1 MDTRVRLYEKESL
14 LPSGFGALMNRDAF
28 LGADPRDIKEIL
40 KEKGFALI
48 RGLDLQKQDFLKL
61 YSAYGNIIAYVNER
75 EKVGYGYRDTLELD
89 GDKKK
94 IVTGRGQLPYHA
106 DGGLL
111 LSQVDLVFLY
121 GARIKNMKFRGATLV
136 TDHVL
141 AVEEMPTH
149 LRDVLEKETF
159 EVRVTERGYY
169 VDVSPDGWFEVPVFT
184 DLGWVRKMLLYFP
197 FDEGQPASWEPR
209 IVGFSTYETQKFFTE
224 LSNFFKNPR
233 YTYTHYWT
241 EGDLLIADNRRSIH
255 EREEFN
261 DPAIERVLW
270 RGQTAETATGGP
282 VRDVALG

>member
-1 MDTRVRLYEKESL
+1 MDTRVRLYERESVL
-14 LPSGFGALMNRDAF
+14 ASGFGAILNREAF
-28 LGADPRDIKEIL
+28 IAADPEDIKSIL
-40 KEKGFALI
+40 MEKGFVLV
-48 RGLDLQKQDFLKL
+48 RDLDFERQDFLNL
-61 YSAYGNIIAYVNER
+61 YARYGNIVAYVNER

-89 GDKKK
+89 GDRRK
-94 IVTGRGQLPYHA
+94 IVTGRGQLPFHA

-121 GARIKNMKFRGATLV
+121 GARIENIKFRGATLV

-141 AVEEMPTH
+141 ACEELPLH
-149 LRDVLEKETF
+149 LRNVLEEESF

-169 VDVSPDGWFEVPVFT
+169 VDVSPEGWFKVPVFT

-209 IVGFSTYETQKFFTE
+209 IVGFTPYETKKFFTE
-224 LSNFFKNPR
+224 LSQCFKHPR
-233 YTYTHYWT
+233 YTYTHHWRR
-241 EGDLLIADNRRSIH
+241 GDLLITDNRRSIH

-270 RGQTAETATGGP
+270 RGQTAETGASGP
-282 VRDVALG
+282 VRDIGLG

>member
-1 MDTRVRLYEKESL
+1 M
-14 LPSGFGALMNRDAF
+14 
-28 LGADPRDIKEIL
+28 GADPQKIKEIL
-40 KEKGFALI
+40 KEKGFVLI
-48 RGLDLQKQDFLKL
+48 RDLDLQKQDFLKL
-61 YSAYGNIIAYVNER
+61 YSSYGNIVAYVNER

-94 IVTGRGQLPYHA
+94 IVTGRGQLPFHA

-121 GARIKNMKFRGATLV
+121 GARIQNMKFRGATLV

-141 AVEEMPTH
+141 AVDEMPAH
-149 LRDVLEKETF
+149 LREVLEHETF

-169 VDVSPDGWFEVPVFT
+169 VDVSPDGWFKVPVFT

-209 IVGFSTYETQKFFTE
+209 IAGFSPYETQKFFTE
-224 LSNFFKNPR
+224 LSSFFKNPR
-233 YTYTHYWT
+233 YTYTHYWK
-241 EGDLLIADNRRSIH
+241 EGDLLITDNRRSIH

-261 DPAIERVLW
+261 DSAIERVLW